1 MTKTKI
7 KDILDYEF
15 LSGLEISKDGSK
27 LVYKK
32 TKADYDENK
41 YQTDLWIYDT
51 KENKNYPITD
61 NEKIS
66 TYTFDEDSNLIYKS
80 NSGNKK
86 DSFKSYNGY
95 GIGKKVFDLDLDVKE
110 IKWLKDELFVINANE
125 KEDRKA

>member
-51 KENKNYPITD
+51 KEK
-61 NEKIS
+61 
-66 TYTFDEDSNLIYKS
+66 
-80 NSGNKK
+80 
-86 DSFKSYNGY
+86 
-95 GIGKKVFDLDLDVKE
+95 
-110 IKWLKDELFVINANE
+110 
-125 KEDRKA
+125 